1 MKSQTNRLLL
11 LVIIELCL
19 SYFVVIPHFWSIPF
33 GSTKREG
40 RGGGGEGVL
49 HFGSLKK
56 KIQDKQTNSTDLEI
70 IEII

>member
-1 MKSQTNRLLL
+1 MPKLFCGDSTL
-11 LVIIELCL
+11 LVNSLWIDQ
-19 SYFVVIPHFWSIPF
+19 
-33 GSTKREG
+33 KRRAG
-40 RGGGGEGVL
+40 GGGGGEGVL